1 MKEKLIIFDMDNT
14 VLSSR
19 IDFPLMDA
27 ETRRILAEF
36 GVAADPQLA
45 TSPQMNKLEAE
56 GRISPACRTA
66 VWQRVAEIEQQG
78 MRLAEAE
85 PGIDALLSQLQQQAH
100 LVLITTTCEAF
111 ALESMRRLQLESYFE
126 HIWGRESLSELKP
139 APGGLLQALAEYPQL
154 TAADAL
160 MVGDGD
166 TDFQAARAAKMK
178 FVAYTGSRD
187 INWPQGSADLLLAA
201 WDESAADQI
210 LELFA

>member
-1 MKEKLIIFDMDNT
+1 MKDKLIIFDMDNT

-27 ETRRILAEF
+27 ETQRILTEF

-45 TSPQMNKLEAE
+45 TSPQMNKLEAA

-78 MRLAEAE
+78 MQLAEAE
-85 PGIDALLSQLQQQAH
+85 PGIDALLTQLQQQAH
-100 LVLITTTCEAF
+100 LVLITNNCEAF

-201 WDESAADQI
+201 WDESAADRI